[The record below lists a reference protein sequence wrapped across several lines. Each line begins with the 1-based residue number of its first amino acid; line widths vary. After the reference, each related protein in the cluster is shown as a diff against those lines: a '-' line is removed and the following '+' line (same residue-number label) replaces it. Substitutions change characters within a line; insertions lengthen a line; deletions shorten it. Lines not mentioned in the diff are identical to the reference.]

1 MQKVPMIFHSQLE
14 IVICCVFVRFEQF
27 NKKYL
32 RRFLIREGH
41 QAPSSILRVYQEL
54 ERREQ
59 RGDEEAPP
67 WENYLSDFVSGSHK
81 LKISSTSL
89 TVSHKGPTN
98 LKDVS

>member
-1 MQKVPMIFHSQLE
+1 MQKVLMIFHSKLE
-14 IVICCVFVRFEQF
+14 TVTYCVCVRFEQF

-32 RRFLIREGH
+32 RRFLIREDH

-67 WENYLSDFVSGSHK
+67 
-81 LKISSTSL
+81 
-89 TVSHKGPTN
+89 
-98 LKDVS
+98 